1 MRYQKEINILRY
13 FSFFSKK
20 HSTYIIIIAGTPL
33 KQEYIKENLELVEKG
48 FCNLKKQIQNANTF
62 GVPVVVAV
70 NKFATDTQAELD
82 LICRLAKENGAFD
95 AVLCNHWATGGPGA
109 KVCKKAL
116 NVTIYKS

>member
-1 MRYQKEINILRY
+1 MI
-13 FSFFSKK
+13 
-20 HSTYIIIIAGTPL
+20 IIIIAGTPL

-109 KVCKKAL
+109 KVCKKK
-116 NVTIYKS
+116 NFRCYINPDI